1 MRCLLLGLCLV
12 GLGCCGQPRTPHPAP
27 PATACDKAT
36 VHSQVVPGVRD
47 HHNRVETWDTTG
59 GPLMTRDAITALNRR
74 NATVKTGYRD
84 VLSAELADEA
94 HVAKELEERIL
105 WLDERL
111 GDGRLVE
118 GVEGDFS
125 AAVGRIRGS
134 GSADSVRAVHSE
146 TTLWCVPLTRGLY
159 ALPKDVDFDR
169 NRCSGLHP
177 GELVR
182 VLRDGGDGWLYVHV
196 GYAVGWVAQ
205 DVLTPELAHETAR
218 AFRDD
223 GERIVALQRVP
234 LPGGPTLRLGTSLPM
249 AAADPL
255 SVVAPTPTGLRT
267 IVVAGLTGLHRGFL
281 PLTRRHAFEL
291 ALSQLGQPYGWGGRQ
306 GHRDCSR
313 LTMDVFAAFGVR
325 LSRHSSFQSR
335 SGRDGLS
342 LKGKTVEEKRVAIR
356 AAGKRGLVLLYMS
369 GHIMLYLGEDD
380 GRPMAVSALSEFKRP
395 CGEGSQT
402 VRVDRVTVSDLELG
416 RGTDKTAFI
425 ERITRLA
432 VFGR

>member
-1 MRCLLLGLCLV
+1 MRGLLLGLCLV
-12 GLGCCGQPRTPHPAP
+12 GLGCRGQPTAADPAP
-27 PATACDKAT
+27 LATPCDPAT
-36 VHSQVVPGVRD
+36 VHSELVPGVLD
-47 HHNRVETWDTTG
+47 HHNRVETWDAGG
-59 GPLMTRDAITALNRR
+59 GPLMTREAITALNRR

-84 VLSAELADEA
+84 VLSADVADKA
-94 HVAKELEERIL
+94 HVAKELEERIV

-111 GDGRLVE
+111 SDGRLVE

-134 GSADSVRAVHSE
+134 ESADSVRAVHSE

-159 ALPKDVDFDR
+159 ALPKDLDFDR

-205 DVLTPELAHETAR
+205 DVLTPGLGHGAAR

-223 GERIVALQRVP
+223 GERIVALSRVS
-234 LPGGPTLRLGTSLPM
+234 LPAGPTLRMGTSLPM
-249 AAADPL
+249 VTADPL
-255 SVVAPTPTGLRT
+255 TVLAPTADGLRP
-267 IVVAGLTGLHRGFL
+267 IVVSGLAGLHRGFL
-281 PLTRRHAFEL
+281 PLTRRRAFEL
-291 ALSQLGQPYGWGGRQ
+291 ALSQLGQPYGWGGRE

-335 SGRDGLS
+335 SGHHVVS
-342 LKGKTVEEKRVAIR
+342 LNGKTVEEKLAAIR

-369 GHIMLYLGEDD
+369 GHIMLYLGEDG

-432 VFGR
+432 VFGP